1 MDRSRRTNL
10 LCCHKA
16 GLLQTADLPSDRLLG
31 NPGAS
36 SEFGTRQCARAAEQ
50 RVNRQYRG
58 NSYGNNGYGY
68 GNNGYGNNGYNNS
81 YNTAGAA
88 RVVSITRVERRSNG
102 GLRVYGMIDSGS
114 GYNRGYGN
122 QGYGNQGYG
131 YGNQGYGYPSQGYG
145 NQGYGNQGYG
155 YNSQSADLRFDC
167 KIDRRGYISDV
178 NINRNGNSYY
188 RGY

>member
-1 MDRSRRTNL
+1 MRSY
-10 LCCHKA
+10 H
-16 GLLQTADLPSDRLLG
+16 
-31 NPGAS
+31 
-36 SEFGTRQCARAAEQ
+36 
-50 RVNRQYRG
+50 
-58 NSYGNNGYGY
+58 GNNGYGYGNNGY

-102 GLRVYGMIDSGS
+102 GLRVHGLIDSGR
-114 GYNRGYGN
+114 GYNR
-122 QGYGNQGYG
+122 GYGNQGYG
-131 YGNQGYGYPSQGYG
+131 YGNQGYGNQGHG
-145 NQGYGNQGYG
+145 NQGYGYPNQGYGNRGYGNQDYG

-178 NINRNGNSYY
+178 NINRNSNSYY